1 MAVHSYLEGKSMVDT
16 PSLIVTTSADI
27 VADDGETSL
36 REAIAFANSNAD
48 ASTITF
54 AAGLLGQQ
62 ITLAGSEL
70 VLLSEVTIDG
80 DINGDTAAHTS
91 QYERERLWAV
101 DIKGQ
106 RRLNAAIIS

>member
-1 MAVHSYLEGKSMVDT
+1 MVET
-16 PSLIVTTSADI
+16 PGLVVTTLADT

-36 REAIAFANSNAD
+36 REAIAFANSDAD
-48 ASTITF
+48 ASAISFDQSLSGQTII
-54 AAGLLGQQ
+54 LS
-62 ITLAGSEL
+62 GSEL
-70 VLLSEVTIDG
+70 VLSSEVTIDG

>member
-1 MAVHSYLEGKSMVDT
+1 MAVRSYLEGKSMVDT

-27 VADDGETSL
+27 VAYDGETSL
-36 REAIAFANSNAD
+36 REAIAFANFEAD

-54 AAGLLGQQ
+54 AAGVLGQQ

-70 VLLSEVTIDG
+70 VLSSEVTIDG

-91 QYERERLWAV
+91 QY
-101 DIKGQ
+101 
-106 RRLNAAIIS
+106 